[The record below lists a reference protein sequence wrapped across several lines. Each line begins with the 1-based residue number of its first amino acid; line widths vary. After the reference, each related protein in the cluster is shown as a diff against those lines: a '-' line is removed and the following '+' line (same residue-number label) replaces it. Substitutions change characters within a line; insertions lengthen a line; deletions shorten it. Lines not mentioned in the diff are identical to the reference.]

1 MADKRVFLQTKS
13 KPFAPIS
20 QLLTQRLLLAYSIVL
35 ILIGLVASP
44 PQALWQGSL
53 AILNAPSNLI
63 SDYFAIGNLGSAFLN
78 SGLLTLIS
86 ILLAKKQG
94 TIISGPMIAA
104 FFTISGFSFFGK
116 NIFNSIPIPL
126 GVYLYSYIQQ
136 RPATQYSLVALFG
149 SAASPVISYLAFGL
163 GLPLPVGIAFGYGVG
178 LLIGLA
184 LPPLAAQFLQFH
196 QGFSLYN
203 IGFAAGIITMFF
215 TSFLRLFDLEVY
227 SNKQLTT
234 EYHYY
239 LAAFLLILCL
249 AMFLIGYLL
258 NQRSL
263 KGLPELFQTSG
274 KLMTDYVTIFSLG
287 VTMMNMAMMG
297 MLMLF
302 FVFFLQGE
310 LSGPLL
316 GAILTVIGFS
326 AFGNHW
332 RNSLPVMVGV
342 VLATKVGLTSDVS
355 TFSLLLTAIFGTSLA
370 PISGYYGPVAG
381 VIAGVVHA
389 ALVTNIT
396 YLHGGLNLYNN
407 GFSSGFVAAAM
418 VPLLDEYQQIRR
430 RRRK

>member
-1 MADKRVFLQTKS
+1 
-13 KPFAPIS
+13 
-20 QLLTQRLLLAYSIVL
+20 
-35 ILIGLVASP
+35 
-44 PQALWQGSL
+44 
-53 AILNAPSNLI
+53 
-63 SDYFAIGNLGSAFLN
+63 
-78 SGLLTLIS
+78 
-86 ILLAKKQG
+86 
-94 TIISGPMIAA
+94 
-104 FFTISGFSFFGK
+104 
-116 NIFNSIPIPL
+116 
-126 GVYLYSYIQQ
+126 
-136 RPATQYSLVALFG
+136 
-149 SAASPVISYLAFGL
+149 
-163 GLPLPVGIAFGYGVG
+163 
-178 LLIGLA
+178 
-184 LPPLAAQFLQFH
+184 
-196 QGFSLYN
+196 
-203 IGFAAGIITMFF
+203 MFF

-239 LAAFLLILCL
+239 LTGFLLILCL

-258 NQRSL
+258 NQQSL

-332 RNSLPVMVGV
+332 RNSLPVMIGV

-370 PISGYYGPVAG
+370 PISGYYGPIAG